1 MGPTN
6 SGFIEA
12 SNNKLNEGFAIR
24 GTGILKL
31 QLSQKQ
37 TPKNL
42 VIHYIR
48 TNTEWNFAS
57 IKVFAEGKYIGKL
70 VSKKVGEIRSEFI
83 LPKLNKSTTLTI
95 SLKIVPSGILKFLY
109 RTFEKKNFKNSPK
122 SLLRDSLLIKEIKLD
137 ENPILN
143 YHHEKCRFFS
153 KFLEKNILS
162 KIRVFGFFHQTFGL
176 AEAAKRT
183 SSALSLSKISYHL
196 TQIPFSGKHHGE
208 DNSLH
213 TEKRKPPQDNSE
225 IRLFH
230 FNGDHSDQLAN
241 KWGEDVFK
249 CRYSIGFW
257 HWELPEFPNDFLSW
271 FSRVNEIWV
280 PSRFVHNSITLK
292 SPHPVQV
299 IPLALDNNVLN
310 PLHPDRQKFSLPPN
324 TFLFLLTFDFYS
336 SMERKNPIASIR
348 AFSQLIASG
357 KSNTQKVHLV
367 VKTSNAH
374 ADPASAESLNEA
386 LRSIPDAKYTLI
398 EETLPR
404 QEMLQLI
411 NTCDALIALH
421 RSEGFGL
428 HLSEAMAMGKSVLA
442 TNWSGNVDVMNET
455 NSYPVNFKIVELQN
469 DTGSY
474 KKSNFW
480 AEVDIEHAVSQMKK
494 VLENEFAGNKMVKH
508 NAKQQIKEAH
518 SIKRVSAIIENRIKF
533 IEYHLGTSR
542 V

>member
-1 MGPTN
+1 
-6 SGFIEA
+6 
-12 SNNKLNEGFAIR
+12 
-24 GTGILKL
+24 
-31 QLSQKQ
+31 
-37 TPKNL
+37 
-42 VIHYIR
+42 
-48 TNTEWNFAS
+48 
-57 IKVFAEGKYIGKL
+57 
-70 VSKKVGEIRSEFI
+70 
-83 LPKLNKSTTLTI
+83 
-95 SLKIVPSGILKFLY
+95 
-109 RTFEKKNFKNSPK
+109 
-122 SLLRDSLLIKEIKLD
+122 
-137 ENPILN
+137 
-143 YHHEKCRFFS
+143 
-153 KFLEKNILS
+153 
-162 KIRVFGFFHQTFGL
+162 
-176 AEAAKRT
+176 
-183 SSALSLSKISYHL
+183 
-196 TQIPFSGKHHGE
+196 
-208 DNSLH
+208 
-213 TEKRKPPQDNSE
+213 
-225 IRLFH
+225 
-230 FNGDHSDQLAN
+230 
-241 KWGEDVFK
+241 
-249 CRYSIGFW
+249 
-257 HWELPEFPNDFLSW
+257 
-271 FSRVNEIWV
+271 V

-299 IPLALDNNVLN
+299 IPLALDNNALN

-386 LRSIPDAKYTLI
+386 LRSIPNAKYTLI
-398 EETLPR
+398 EQTLPR
-404 QEMLQLI
+404 EEMLQLI

-442 TNWSGNVDVMNET
+442 TNWSGNVDFMNET

-480 AEVDIEHAVSQMKK
+480 AEVDIEHAVSQMEK

-508 NAKQQIKEAH
+508 NAKQQIREAH
-518 SIKRVSAIIENRIKF
+518 SIKRVSSIIENRIKF